1 MARVSKNAKSKNTRN
16 RKKQQEEKY
25 NADNEIIIGVTTKPK
40 EVRVDKKKSA
50 RTKQVKNN
58 IKRTSN
64 KKSSKNVINQNNK
77 KKKNEKVLTKEQEIN
92 RINRKKMA
100 ISFCIVLVI
109 AIAGIIYF
117 LTTPMF
123 NIASIE
129 VNGNN
134 KNSVE
139 TYISLTKVDLNST
152 NIFAVTKTGIAKNIE
167 ENPYVES
174 VEVKRKLPNIIQIN
188 ITEREVAYQAS
199 YNDEYIY
206 IDKQGYILEI
216 NNEKKNVTKIIGLS
230 TTKESLN
237 EGQRLNNGDLLKLDT
252 VLKIV
257 NYCNYNSIDNTIS
270 SIDVSDI
277 SNYIINF
284 DKEGQIAYLGDA
296 TNLSERILWLKTI
309 LEKEKGNKGEI
320 FINGNLSD
328 SKVYFKPYTKKE

>member
-1 MARVSKNAKSKNTRN
+1 MARVSKNAKSKNVRN
-16 RKKQQEEKY
+16 KKKQQEEKY

-50 RTKQVKNN
+50 RTKPVKNN

-64 KKSSKNVINQNNK
+64 KKSSNKVINQNNK

-92 RINRKKMA
+92 KINRKKIA
-100 ISFCIVLVI
+100 ISFCIILVI

-117 LTTPMF
+117 LTTPTF
-123 NIASIE
+123 NISNIE

-139 TYISLTKVDLNST
+139 TYISLTKIDLSST
-152 NIFAVTKTGIAKNIE
+152 NIFAVTKTGIAKNIK

-188 ITEREVAYQAS
+188 IKEREVAYQAN

-216 NNEKKNVTKIIGLS
+216 NNEKKNITKIIGLS
-230 TTKESLN
+230 TTKEALS

-257 NYCNYNSIDNTIS
+257 NYCNYNSIENQIS

-284 DKEGQIAYLGDA
+284 DKDGQIAYLGDA

-320 FINGNLSD
+320 FINGNLND

>member
-1 MARVSKNAKSKNTRN
+1 MARVSKNTKSKNTRN

-50 RTKQVKNN
+50 RTKPVKNN

-64 KKSSKNVINQNNK
+64 KKSSNKVINQNNK

-92 RINRKKMA
+92 KINRKKIA

-117 LTTPMF
+117 LTTPTF
-123 NIASIE
+123 NISNIE

-139 TYISLTKVDLNST
+139 TYISLTKIDLSST
-152 NIFAVTKTGIAKNIE
+152 NIFAVTKTGIAKNIK

-188 ITEREVAYQAS
+188 IKEREVAYQAS

-284 DKEGQIAYLGDA
+284 DKDGQIAYLGDA

-320 FINGNLSD
+320 FINGNLND

>member
-1 MARVSKNAKSKNTRN
+1 MARVSKNTKSKNTRN

-50 RTKQVKNN
+50 RTKPVKNN

-64 KKSSKNVINQNNK
+64 KKSSNKVMNQNNK

-92 RINRKKMA
+92 KINRKKIA

-117 LTTPMF
+117 LTTPTF
-123 NIASIE
+123 NISNIE

-139 TYISLTKVDLNST
+139 TYISLTKIDLSST
-152 NIFAVTKTGIAKNIE
+152 NIFAVTKTGIAKNIK

-188 ITEREVAYQAS
+188 IKEREVAYQAS

-216 NNEKKNVTKIIGLS
+216 NNEKKNITKIIGLS
-230 TTKESLN
+230 TTKEALS

-284 DKEGQIAYLGDA
+284 DKDGQIAYLGDA

-320 FINGNLSD
+320 FINGNLND